1 MALVNPFTSKS
12 KHFIHISCIFNP
24 FLMEELPNT
33 ASLVDE
39 IISRTKNINYADNRV
54 SLPTVEFTSEIF
66 DLNLIGKVISSRN
79 FNQYLV
85 KEIVTRA
92 WSPSWQLTISKM
104 DYNVFLFTFE
114 NPSDLEKVFRKRPWT
129 LRGAHL
135 VLKKWAPDLL
145 GNEIDF
151 SKSSFWVQVH
161 GLLGLWQQPFY
172 LKRICGEI
180 GQVLEEDFVSKVQL
194 PWRKFAWIHVDVD
207 ITKPLK
213 LGVFLPRKNWDD
225 LWVGFKYEKL
235 PDVHINCGIIGHL
248 ARNCNVPFSTLS
260 NQFGVRFQAF
270 GD

>member
-1 MALVNPFTSKS
+1 MVLVNPFTTKS
-12 KHFIHISCIFNP
+12 EHFIHISCIFNP

-39 IISRTKNINYADNRV
+39 IISRTKNINYANNRV
-54 SLPTVEFTSEIF
+54 SLPTIEFTPEIF
-66 DLNLIGKVISSRN
+66 DLNLIGKFISSRN

-85 KEIVTRA
+85 KEIVTHA

-151 SKSSFWVQVH
+151 SKSSF
-161 GLLGLWQQPFY
+161 
-172 LKRICGEI
+172 
-180 GQVLEEDFVSKVQL
+180 
-194 PWRKFAWIHVDVD
+194 
-207 ITKPLK
+207 
-213 LGVFLPRKNWDD
+213 
-225 LWVGFKYEKL
+225 
-235 PDVHINCGIIGHL
+235 
-248 ARNCNVPFSTLS
+248 
-260 NQFGVRFQAF
+260 
-270 GD
+270 